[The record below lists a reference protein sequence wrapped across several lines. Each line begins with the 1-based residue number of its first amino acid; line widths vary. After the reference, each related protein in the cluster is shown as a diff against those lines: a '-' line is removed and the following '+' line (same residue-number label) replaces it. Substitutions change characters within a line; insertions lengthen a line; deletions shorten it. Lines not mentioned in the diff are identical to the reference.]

1 MVVKN
6 KMINVYDRLENAVIK
21 IYEGLCNQIKENKE
35 TSETASIEDLETKID
50 VIMDALG
57 LVEKEE
63 DKEDEKEEVV
73 DTLDVKEKNNNES
86 EEEEEIVFVD
96 NTENNE
102 N

>member
-1 MVVKN
+1 
-6 KMINVYDRLENAVIK
+6 MISIYERLENAVIK

-63 DKEDEKEEVV
+63 DKEDEKEEIV
-73 DTLDVKEKNNNES
+73 DTLDVKEKNNNNES
-86 EEEEEIVFVD
+86 EEEIVFVD
-96 NTENNE
+96 NTEDNE
-102 N
+102 D